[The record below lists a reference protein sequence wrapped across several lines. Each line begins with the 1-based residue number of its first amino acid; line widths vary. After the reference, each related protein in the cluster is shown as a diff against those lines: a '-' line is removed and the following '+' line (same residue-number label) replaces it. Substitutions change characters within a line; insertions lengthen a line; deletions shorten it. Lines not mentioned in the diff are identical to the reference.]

1 MNGAESAHEVWLN
14 ALLDAQTDV
23 IGKIATAELAQIGP
37 SAHSDALVKLTRLQ
51 QSFAQLHD
59 SATQVIDPQLRFNW
73 RHLAVLD
80 RLGAGGYGEVFRA
93 YDSVL
98 EREVA
103 LKLRRASNQFSA
115 AAGRAFIDE
124 ARRLAQ
130 VRHPNVLAV
139 HGAAV
144 DQARAGI
151 WTDLLIGET
160 LASRITRDG
169 PMPFP
174 ALLALMTDLAAALSA
189 VHAQAIVHGDLKPAN
204 VMCEA
209 GKDAAYVLMD
219 FGAGAQLDGGGQT
232 RLYAGTR
239 NFMAPEHLAG
249 ELLGTGIDI
258 FALGATIYFAATA
271 CVLPSA
277 DAPIRIAL
285 KSLRARK
292 ELPTSFIALLT
303 RLVAAQPSDR
313 PSAAEISAC
322 CQALVGA
329 PERRKRLRL
338 RFSLFAISF
347 AALIAITSA
356 VVLTVRAQAAV
367 EVEANRAAATKD
379 FLLSMMRN
387 SNPYQSPNPTRSVAK
402 FFEISIAQLPS
413 AFADDPRT
421 EAQLLTQFAFTL
433 SALSKN
439 AVADRALLRADYLLT
454 QAGGQAT
461 DEERISVRSLLT
473 KSYRNQR
480 NYPKAIE
487 LANQQALLCRAPTVI
502 SARMCLGVLG
512 DQSGAIGFDDPGLGL
527 ALTDK
532 IIEFANSSEL
542 QADDRTAHAYY
553 QQGGLKQKLGLTQGA
568 LDSFLTLTERALAS
582 LPPRHPGL
590 LVALMS
596 LAASADD
603 LGEIE
608 LAQMLNS
615 KALHAYTEMYG
626 VASHISLSARMQ
638 SANLALHAGDYRVA
652 RVMLRQILMLP
663 NTNLYLPTQEKA
675 TALSALVE
683 EPTISEAQLELAE
696 QTRRQALGESSLS
709 LCELRMDLASIAI
722 KRGQWSRALR
732 LLDLTAAIVFERR
745 GAGLLP
751 MYWQQRF
758 NLATLS
764 PNTDTASAKIAR
776 RRVNELLAQQ
786 HRKIFDPVRGIWI
799 GAPIPDSARSI
810 AKINTA
816 AALIFARRAN
826 AVANH

>member
-103 LKLRRASNQFSA
+103 LKLRRANNQFSA

-174 ALLALMTDLAAALSA
+174 ALLTLTTDLAAALSA

-209 GKDAAYVLMD
+209 GQNAAYVLMD

-232 RLYAGTR
+232 RLFAGTR

-356 VVLTVRAQAAV
+356 VVLTVRAQAAI
-367 EVEANRAAATKD
+367 EVEADRATATKD

-387 SNPYQSPNPTRSVAK
+387 SNPYQSPNPTRSVAA
-402 FFEISIAQLPS
+402 FFENAVAELPS
-413 AFADDPRT
+413 AFANDPQT
-421 EAQLLTQFAFTL
+421 QAQLLNQFGITLQSLDRDDSAMRALIRADKLLASIVPPTDPDRIAAMAYLSRSYRIRGDNAKARQLTDMQAKLCESPTVLSSRECAGILNDQAFQYNFVGDNIR
-433 SALSKN
+433 ALALIKQILVRT
-439 AVADRALLRADYLLT
+439 ADAPAAADRIAYTFVIQGTAFRQLGQSQDALA
-454 QAGGQAT
+454 A
-461 DEERISVRSLLT
+461 
-473 KSYRNQR
+473 
-480 NYPKAIE
+480 
-487 LANQQALLCRAPTVI
+487 
-502 SARMCLGVLG
+502 
-512 DQSGAIGFDDPGLGL
+512 
-527 ALTDK
+527 
-532 IIEFANSSEL
+532 
-542 QADDRTAHAYY
+542 
-553 QQGGLKQKLGLTQGA
+553 
-568 LDSFLTLTERALAS
+568 FLTLTDRSLIALK
-582 LPPRHPGL
+582 PEHPGL
-590 LVALMS
+590 LLTVML
-596 LAASADD
+596 LAGSADD
-603 LGEIE
+603 VANKE
-608 LAQMLNS
+608 LAFELN
-615 KALHAYTEMYG
+615 KYALEGYQKTYG
-626 VASHISLSARMQ
+626 VNSHHTAVVRFQ
-638 SANLALHAGDYRVA
+638 NAVLAQHAGDYVSA
-652 RVMLRQILMLP
+652 RGIARSLIDLP
-663 NTNLYLPTQEKA
+663 DTITYKNWIERAYVLA
-675 TALSALVE
+675 ALVGDE
-683 EPTISEAQLELAE
+683 NVTDAQLKSIEVKRLAAFGVASMVLAD
-696 QTRRQALGESSLS
+696 TRL
-709 LCELRMDLASIAI
+709 DLAAIAI
-722 KRGQWSRALR
+722 KRKQWQRAR
-732 LLDLTAAIVFERR
+732 TLLDLTEAVVSKPN
-745 GAGLLP
+745 GAGLAP
-751 MYWQQRF
+751 MYWLQRA
-758 NLATLS
+758 NLATLA
-764 PNTDTASAKIAR
+764 PAPDLNFAALAR
-776 RRVNELLAQQ
+776 ARMVKLLGAQQ
-786 HRKIFDPVRGIWI
+786 RQLFDPVSANWVGL
-799 GAPIPDSARSI
+799 PVPDAAQRSAQL
-810 AKINTA
+810 KHA
-816 AALIFARRAN
+816 AQRIYARRAN
-826 AVANH
+826 SEVKF